1 MHKNL
6 EMKFPFNVIDL
17 THPLSS
23 DLPSWDMS
31 CGFECNTLLDYNE
44 CTTNTKFKVQALN
57 FPSGIGTHIDA
68 PAHCDENGKSV
79 EEISIDELIVP
90 FRLIDISDKCS
101 ADYICSVSDII
112 SHESAYGVIPKN
124 SFVIIHTGWGKYWS
138 NPLKYRNELRF
149 PSIAN
154 EVALLLLERGIVGI
168 GVDTLSPDTPES
180 GYPVHKVLLGSGKY
194 IIENIA
200 NSESLPIQGGFIM
213 GLPLPIVNGTEAPL
227 RLIALLPKE
236 NTYE

>member
-1 MHKNL
+1 M
-6 EMKFPFNVIDL
+6 
-17 THPLSS
+17 
-23 DLPSWDMS
+23 
-31 CGFECNTLLDYNE
+31 
-44 CTTNTKFKVQALN
+44 
-57 FPSGIGTHIDA
+57 
-68 PAHCDENGKSV
+68 
-79 EEISIDELIVP
+79 
-90 FRLIDISDKCS
+90 
-101 ADYICSVSDII
+101 
-112 SHESAYGVIPKN
+112 
-124 SFVIIHTGWGKYWS
+124 
-138 NPLKYRNELRF
+138 
-149 PSIAN
+149 
-154 EVALLLLERGIVGI
+154 ALLLLERGIVGI